1 MRMVSLDPKSLPSL
15 LLQDAEQMTP
25 HRLIRETVEEE
36 GKSQQGG

>member
-1 MRMVSLDPKSLPSL
+1 MRMVSLDPKVLLSL

-25 HRLIRETVEEE
+25 HRLIRETVEKE